1 VQDQCESKVE
11 IELIRLYDC
20 LKRKVKPKESRN
32 LDTAF
37 SVTMKN
43 GENDCSAIFLL
54 NLELQVSFK
63 FYRKSI
69 YTFLLFHKTLRIFNY
84 AEKEG
89 KYK

>member
-11 IELIRLYDC
+11 IELIRLYDF

-43 GENDCSAIFLL
+43 GENDGSAIFVLII
-54 NLELQVSFK
+54 EFQVSSRF
-63 FYRKSI
+63 
-69 YTFLLFHKTLRIFNY
+69 
-84 AEKEG
+84 
-89 KYK
+89 

>member
-1 VQDQCESKVE
+1 MQDQCESKIE

-43 GENDCSAIFLL
+43 GENDGSAIFLL
-54 NLELQVSFK
+54 NIEFQVSSRF
-63 FYRKSI
+63 
-69 YTFLLFHKTLRIFNY
+69 
-84 AEKEG
+84 
-89 KYK
+89 

>member
-20 LKRKVKPKESRN
+20 LNRKVKPKESRN

-43 GENDCSAIFLL
+43 GENDGSAIFLL
-54 NLELQVSFK
+54 NIEFQVSFR
-63 FYRKSI
+63 FYVKI
-69 YTFLLFHKTLRIFNY
+69 EYL
-84 AEKEG
+84 
-89 KYK
+89 